1 MNILVVATR
10 EWNYSCSDHHLDGRG
25 GWEAVSALLNSREE
39 LVALL
44 REKSAG
50 FSDAFRKIAA
60 FILSNYH
67 QACFM
72 TAQELA
78 DAVGVS
84 QPSVT
89 RFTTY
94 LGFSGFPEFQRSL
107 QQVVRHEI
115 TGPDRLRAVVRGNGE
130 GVPYAGLI
138 QEEMRNLERLT
149 ETLASPVVSQVAQWM
164 AQARTVV
171 VAGFRASA
179 ALAVYTAFFLAKVH
193 PDVQVLTH
201 GDSTALEALL
211 RLDPAETAVVV
222 HAFPRYPRET
232 HVFLE
237 FAREQGF
244 RAALITDSPLSPLAA
259 AVHHVLIAPVA
270 FGSLFDSYCAPI
282 ALANVLV
289 QEVGKQQPERTQ
301 RRLAR

>member
-1 MNILVVATR
+1 VPAP
-10 EWNYSCSDHHLDGRG
+10 
-25 GWEAVSALLNSREE
+25 LNSREE

-44 REKSAG
+44 QEKSAG

-60 FILSNYH
+60 FILAEYH

-115 TGPDRLRAVVRGNGE
+115 TGPDRMRALARESGQGT
-130 GVPYAGLI
+130 PYAGLV
-138 QEEMRNLERLT
+138 QEEVRNLNRLM
-149 ETLASPVVSQVAQWM
+149 ETLASPAVSEVAAM
-164 AQARTVV
+164 LAGARTVA

-179 ALAVYTAFFLAKVH
+179 SLAVYTAFFLSKVH
-193 PDVQVLTH
+193 PDVRTLTR

-211 RLDPAETAVVV
+211 PLDPAETAVLVF
-222 HAFPRYPRET
+222 AFPRYPREIR
-232 HVFLE
+232 E
-237 FAREQGF
+237 FQAFAVQQGF
-244 RAALITDSPLSPLAA
+244 PVALITDSPLSPLTMDAR
-259 AVHHVLIAPVA
+259 HVLMAPVA

-289 QEVGKQQPERTQ
+289 QEVAKREPERTRQ
-301 RRLAR
+301 RLARFEELAAKHGVFLFNDPALMRELPK

>member
-1 MNILVVATR
+1 MPT
-10 EWNYSCSDHHLDGRG
+10 
-25 GWEAVSALLNSREE
+25 LLNSREE

-44 REKSAG
+44 QEKSAG

-60 FILSNYH
+60 FILAEYQ

-115 TGPDRLRAVVRGNGE
+115 TGPERMRALAQGSDQ

-138 QEEMRNLERLT
+138 EEEMRNLERLL
-149 ETLASPVVSQVAQWM
+149 ETLASPAVSEVAGLL
-164 AQARTVV
+164 AKARTVV

-179 ALAVYTAFFLAKVH
+179 SLAVYTAFFLAKVH
-193 PDVQVLTH
+193 PDVRTQTR
-201 GDSTALEALL
+201 GDSVALESLL
-211 RLDPAETAVVV
+211 PLDPAETVVLLF
-222 HAFPRYPRET
+222 AFPRYPRET
-232 HVFLE
+232 HE
-237 FAREQGF
+237 FQRFAVQQGF
-244 RAALITDSPLSPLAA
+244 PVVLITDSPLSPLTKDAR
-259 AVHHVLIAPVA
+259 HVLIAPVA

-289 QEVGKQQPERTQ
+289 QEVAKREPERTRQ
-301 RRLAR
+301 RLARFEELAAKHGVFLFNDPALMRELPQ

>member
-1 MNILVVATR
+1 MST
-10 EWNYSCSDHHLDGRG
+10 
-25 GWEAVSALLNSREE
+25 LLNSREE

-44 REKSAG
+44 QEKSAG
-50 FSDAFRKIAA
+50 FSDTFRKIAA
-60 FILSNYH
+60 FILADYH

-94 LGFSGFPEFQRSL
+94 LGFSGFPEFQRNL

-115 TGPDRLRAVVRGNGE
+115 TGPDRLRALVRENGQ
-130 GVPYAGLI
+130 GVPYGSLI
-138 QEEMRNLERLT
+138 QEEMRNLDRLA
-149 ETLASPVVSQVAQWM
+149 ETLKSPVVSQVARWL
-164 AQARTVV
+164 AGARTVV

-179 ALAVYTAFFLAKVH
+179 SLAVYTAFFLAKVH
-193 PDVQVLTH
+193 PDVQTQTH

-211 RLDPAETAVVV
+211 RLDPAETAVLV
-222 HAFPRYPRET
+222 HAFPRYPTET
-232 HVFLE
+232 QVFLE
-237 FAREQGF
+237 FAVEQGF
-244 RAALITDSPLSPLAA
+244 TVALITDSPLSPLIGAA
-259 AVHHVLIAPVA
+259 HHVLMAPVA

-289 QEVGKQQPERTQ
+289 QEVAKQQPERTRQ
-301 RRLAR
+301 RLARFEELAAKHGVFIYNDPTMMRELPR

>member
-1 MNILVVATR
+1 MPT
-10 EWNYSCSDHHLDGRG
+10 
-25 GWEAVSALLNSREE
+25 LLNSREE

-44 REKSAG
+44 QEKSPG
-50 FSDAFRKIAA
+50 FSDTFRKIAA
-60 FILSNYH
+60 FILSDYH

-94 LGFSGFPEFQRSL
+94 LGFSGFPEFQRNL

-115 TGPDRLRAVVRGNGE
+115 TGLDRLRAVVRETGE
-130 GVPYAGLI
+130 GVPYASLI
-138 QEEMRNLERLT
+138 QEEIRNLERLA
-149 ETLASPVVSQVAQWM
+149 ETLASPVVSEVAAWL

-171 VAGFRASA
+171 IAGFRASA
-179 ALAVYTAFFLAKVH
+179 SLAVYTSFFLAKVH
-193 PDVQVLTH
+193 PDVQTLTH

-222 HAFPRYPRET
+222 HAFPRYPTET
-232 HVFLE
+232 QVFQR
-237 FAREQGF
+237 FAVQQGF
-244 RAALITDSPLSPLAA
+244 KVALITDTPMSPLTADA
-259 AVHHVLIAPVA
+259 QHVLIAPVA

-289 QEVGKQQPERTQ
+289 QEVAKRQPERT
-301 RRLAR
+301 RLRLARFEELAARHGVFIYNDPAWVRELPT